1 RAGNGEGAHY
11 RPSKRH
17 VNDILQ
23 FCFTPIQKG
32 LAHSNDRHWCSTQLA
47 ILASAAIVSTEARF
61 LLIELC
67 LA

>member
-1 RAGNGEGAHY
+1 AHY

-17 VNDILQ
+17 VNGILQ
-23 FCFTPIQKG
+23 FCFTLFLKG
-32 LAHSNDRHWCSTQLA
+32 LGVSKDRQWRSAQLA
-47 ILASAAIVSTEARF
+47 ILASATIVATEARF